1 MHIGRVSGYS
11 PPVFDGNEPRQPTLE
26 EVDAELARTSQ
37 TASEGGQGL
46 APILPF
52 DGGRFVNIVLFSRWP
67 TAEMVFRL
75 LTSTALVWFAVETS
89 SWILGGIGVFIA
101 VGSSINARYARIAQ
115 ELRANIPA
123 PHPSSVLDLP
133 GELRREML
141 VAIAP
146 IFATTRA
153 PPEQLAR
160 IYARVIRGVWSRVL
174 DAPPGPVAI
183 AVLLLVYVSFV
194 SLGVVLY
201 MGSTAAQ

>member
-1 MHIGRVSGYS
+1 MGGVELG
-11 PPVFDGNEPRQPTLE
+11 PTT
-26 EVDAELARTSQ
+26 AEILA
-37 TASEGGQGL
+37 L
-46 APILPF
+46 LLVLNFFNLLPILPF

-75 LTSTALVWFAVETS
+75 LTSAALVWFAVETS

-115 ELRANIPA
+115 ELRANISG

-133 GELRREML
+133 GDFRREML

-146 IFATTRA
+146 IFAATRA

-174 DAPPGPVAI
+174 DAPPGPVAT
-183 AVLLLVYVSFV
+183 AVLLLLYVSFV
-194 SLGVVLY
+194 SLGVALY
-201 MGSTAAQ
+201 MGSNAAQ